1 MGVVCVCVC
10 VCVCLCLCVCV
21 RYSGQLKGRK
31 AHMVPENEFHHKE
44 QPVRSAALAGQ
55 QNGPLASKAPASK
68 TEDTGAEDGG
78 EALIPL
84 NPHPPMVS

>member
-1 MGVVCVCVC
+1 MCVCVC
-10 VCVCLCLCVCV
+10 VFV

-44 QPVRSAALAGQ
+44 QPASRTALGGQ

-68 TEDTGAEDGG
+68 TEDPGAEDGG
-78 EALIPL
+78 GPSA
-84 NPHPPMVS
+84 V